1 MKALILND
9 TYNWYHWGCNATSKI
24 ISNELKKR
32 GCNLTYIPIK
42 FTYSFSSPPQS
53 IKDFDDERFFKNA
66 VKNNINIFENI
77 SNNELIIVNGEGS
90 LHRLSRQVISLLYI
104 AYVSK
109 KFLKKNVQ
117 IINHSSYPIADR
129 KNSKLVE
136 TIYKG
141 VYKAMDFIAI
151 REHISQKVL
160 NNIGIKSTLSFDCLP
175 YAALQFKKNHKDSS
189 LNKRRYILISGGVNL
204 PRGKIKGLDTTLLEL
219 NQDGYEI
226 LFLTGAPKFPANDE
240 KIFIEEIFKSDL
252 RAKIETVECKTLFE
266 WFDYIKHTK
275 LIVSGRFHHSI
286 ASICFNTPQVIFE
299 SNTPKNRALA
309 ETFNLIS
316 PVLYNDSNFNQ
327 EVNYRIKSALSKQ
340 IVTNYEIENIYERI
354 DNNFIAVGV

>member
-9 TYNWYHWGCNATSKI
+9 TYNWYHWRCNATSKV

-32 GCNLTYIPIK
+32 GCDLTYIPIN

-53 IKDFDDERFFKNA
+53 IQDFDDEHFFKNA

-77 SNNELIIVNGEGS
+77 SNNELIIINGEGT

-109 KFLKKNVQ
+109 KFLRKNVQ
-117 IINHSSYPIADR
+117 IINHSSYPIANR
-129 KNSKLVE
+129 EHSKLVE

-175 YAALQFKKNHKDSS
+175 YSALQYKENYKDSI
-189 LNKRRYILISGGVNL
+189 LNKRNYILLSGGVNL
-204 PRGKIKGLDTTLLEL
+204 PRGKIKELDTTLLEL
-219 NQDGYEI
+219 NEDGYEI

-252 RAKIETVECKTLFE
+252 KAKIEIVKCQTLFQ
-266 WFDYIKHTK
+266 WFDFIKHAK

-299 SNTPKNRALA
+299 SNTPKNNALA

-316 PVLYNDSNFNQ
+316 PILYNDSNFNQ
-327 EVNYRIKSALSKQ
+327 EVNYRIKTEISKQ
-340 IVTNYEIENIYERI
+340 VVTNYQIENIYERI
-354 DNNFIAVGV
+354 DNNFMAIEV